1 MDNEEVNQLIKEND
15 NLRNE
20 LTIAKNNYK
29 QLSTELGQTIFKT
42 EDLEKEVFILKKE
55 NGRLLKE
62 NEELKKFKEEIESST
77 SWKVKTLFK

>member
-42 EDLEKEVFILKKE
+42 EDLEKVFILKKKM
-55 NGRLLKE
+55 NV
-62 NEELKKFKEEIESST
+62 F
-77 SWKVKTLFK
+77 